1 MTELERSF
9 YLLNMST
16 KRQDIVD
23 AANRTFYRDGFAEV
37 GIDRVTGEAN
47 VALGTLYRHFKTRS
61 EIIAAALR
69 QRHDEFLLALGSEAK
84 DAHGAECVLEL
95 FDVLEGWSDE
105 HGGNGCFFLR
115 AAADYPTDKIVR
127 DAALSHKREYIALI
141 RERLLHGGWPKDR
154 AEYLASMIFVLLE
167 GAVAAAFTLGDR
179 AAVAAARKTAALVL
193 VNVPPA
199 SG

>member
-1 MTELERSF
+1 MT
-9 YLLNMST
+9 M

-61 EIIAAALR
+61 EVIAAALR
-69 QRHDEFLLALGSEAK
+69 QRHDDFLLALGSKIEG
-84 DAHGAECVLEL
+84 AHGAECVLEL

-127 DAALSHKREYIALI
+127 DTALI
-141 RERLLHGGWPKDR
+141 HKQ
-154 AEYLASMIFVLLE
+154 EYLALIEGRLRQGGWSNAQAEDLANTIFVLLE
-167 GAVAAAFTLGDR
+167 GAVAAAFTLGDGT
-179 AAVAAARKTAALVL
+179 AIAAAKKTAVLVL
-193 VNVPPA
+193 KNAPPA
-199 SG
+199 SR